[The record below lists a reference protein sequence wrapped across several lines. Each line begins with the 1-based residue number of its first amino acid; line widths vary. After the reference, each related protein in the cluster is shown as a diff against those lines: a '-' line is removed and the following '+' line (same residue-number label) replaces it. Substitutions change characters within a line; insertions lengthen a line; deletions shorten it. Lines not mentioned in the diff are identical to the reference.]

1 MTIREESVATDSSD
15 GPADADRQPTASA
28 YGIAALSLLEAI
40 ILTLKERGLL
50 TDDELDDAFAAA
62 IDAHLYR
69 HSAHSDDDNRVAA
82 SILHRLRVHGNSVRL
97 DL

>member
-1 MTIREESVATDSSD
+1 MSEDPATPPDP
-15 GPADADRQPTASA
+15 PAASA

-50 TDDELDDAFAAA
+50 TEDEIDDAFAAA

-69 HSAHSDDDNRVAA
+69 HAAHSASENKRVA
-82 SILHRLRVHGNSVRL
+82 SILSTLRVHGNSVRL